1 MSPSPLSAPRSASS
15 RNDLLVVQGGVV
27 LGSEARVRQGE
38 QERDQVVDLSLA
50 QVQRLDAAIEIRV
63 GLTALL

>member
-1 MSPSPLSAPRSASS
+1 M
-15 RNDLLVVQGGVV
+15 QGGVV